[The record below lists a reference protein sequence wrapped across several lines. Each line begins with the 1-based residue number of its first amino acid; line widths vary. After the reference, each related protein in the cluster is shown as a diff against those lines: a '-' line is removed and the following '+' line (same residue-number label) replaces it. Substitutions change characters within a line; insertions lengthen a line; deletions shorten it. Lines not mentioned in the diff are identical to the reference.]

1 LKIRTLIVD
10 DEPLARLRV
19 RELLAKEADVEIEG
33 EAKDG
38 PTAVT
43 LVRELTPDLVF
54 LDIQMPELDGFG
66 VLEQLGARRI
76 PALVFVTA
84 YDRFA
89 LRAFE
94 AHALDYLLKPYDD
107 QRFAAALER
116 AREHLRYR
124 SADDLERR
132 VRELLA
138 DVRGGPRRVQRLAV
152 QSGARTILLP
162 VGDIDWFEAE
172 GKYVRLQVGAR
183 SYLLRDTMRKLE
195 AALDPGRFL
204 RIHRSIIVNVER
216 IREVEA
222 YFRGEYIL
230 FLRDGTQL
238 RSGRSYRRAVQ
249 RLLGRDEHEEVDE

>member
-1 LKIRTLIVD
+1 LTIRTLIVD

-19 RELLAKEADVEIEG
+19 RELLAEEADVEIVG
-33 EAKDG
+33 EAQDG
-38 PTAVT
+38 PTAVA
-43 LVRELTPDLVF
+43 LVRELTPDLLF
-54 LDIQMPELDGFG
+54 LDVQMPELDGFG
-66 VLEQLGARRI
+66 VLEQVGHRRI

-94 AHALDYLLKPYDD
+94 AHALDYLLKPFDD
-107 QRFAAALER
+107 QRFAAALQR
-116 AREHLRYR
+116 VREQLRNR
-124 SADDLERR
+124 SADELERR
-132 VRELLA
+132 VRDLLA
-138 DVRGGPRRVQRLAV
+138 DVRGGASHPERLAV
-152 QSGARTILLP
+152 QSGSRSVLVP
-162 VGDIDWFEAE
+162 VSEIAWFEAE
-172 GKYVRLQVGAR
+172 GKYVRLHAGER
-183 SYLLRDTMRKLE
+183 TYLLRDSMRRLE
-195 AALDPGRFL
+195 SVLDPRQFL

-249 RLLGRDEHEEVDE
+249 RLLGNDEQEGIDG